1 MNFSLKK
8 TRNYF
13 MICVAVAPLLSSCA
27 TTINQSAVTTV
38 ASSSESVTQA
48 TIDSQLTTDEL
59 LDELLIAVDD
69 LSKSMQKAERRQV
82 TQQLARVV
90 LLSDAIRPEIL
101 AASDQLAAD
110 FDRVIN
116 FAKTAVERNRP
127 ADADKALRFL
137 PLVIEA
143 FAKI

>member
-1 MNFSLKK
+1 MK
-8 TRNYF
+8 TRYCYLVSL
-13 MICVAVAPLLSSCA
+13 IVIASSCA

-38 ASSSESVTQA
+38 ASSSESTTQA
-48 TIDSQLTTDEL
+48 TINSQLTTDEL
-59 LDELLIAVDD
+59 LDELLLAVDD

-90 LLSDAIRPEIL
+90 SLSEAIRPKIL
-101 AASDQLAAD
+101 VTSDQLASD

-116 FAKTAVERNRP
+116 LAKSAVERNRP

-137 PLVIEA
+137 PLIIESV
-143 FAKI
+143 KTLK